1 LADPAV
7 RDKLAGLGAQ
17 VRTTASPAE
26 FGALMKTEY
35 ESWGKVVRDFNVKA
49 TD

>member
-1 LADPAV
+1 VAPLPP
-7 RDKLAGLGAQ
+7 
-17 VRTTASPAE
+17 TTASPAE